1 VVLTLRGER
10 RGATTMGAAYTFT
23 YTPGPLNSVGE
34 ITTYT
39 LTAVPSDAGCTDWN
53 RNFTEETGLIRWTHE
68 NRPATA
74 QDPPISQ

>member
-1 VVLTLRGER
+1 MVTLRGER

-39 LTAVPSDAGCTDWN
+39 LTAVPSDAGCTDCN
-53 RNFTEETGLIRWTHE
+53 RNFTEETGLIRWTHK